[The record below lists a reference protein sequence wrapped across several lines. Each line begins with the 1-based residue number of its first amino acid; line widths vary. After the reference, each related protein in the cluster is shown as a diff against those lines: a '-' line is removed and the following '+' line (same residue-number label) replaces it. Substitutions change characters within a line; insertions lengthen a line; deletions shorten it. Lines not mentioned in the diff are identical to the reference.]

1 MDTEKRELSN
11 LLQTLAIKLANY
23 EAEEASLRE
32 RTALLE
38 NEQRDLK
45 NILDRFA
52 LISETDT
59 RGVITYAN
67 PKFCEVSGYSLEELL
82 GKPHNVVRHPDMPKE
97 VFKELWDTIKA
108 GKIWQGEIKNRR
120 KDGSPYWVL
129 ATVGPLLDKE
139 GRPYRYV
146 SIRVD
151 ITRQKELE
159 EELRHERR
167 LLEKDLLENLEMAR
181 DVQQA
186 LLSLGELDG
195 DSALQRYPHFV
206 LWEPLQMVSG
216 DFYWTHEEKGRLL
229 IFIGDSVGHGVTG
242 GLVSALFLQEIRHQV
257 LERGIWG
264 AERLAEELDERLGR
278 LFRHRLPQ
286 PITVDG
292 SIIVIDRTRLK
303 MSYVAFQNKILFA
316 RGGKVEI
323 LERYPFSFGE
333 RLGEAAVER
342 TITLEPGDRLYLLSD
357 GLANQLN
364 PEGKRL
370 GLRHLQEIL
379 TSVQSLPLPEQKEVL
394 QASVAEWQGSAPPSD
409 DRLLIA
415 LEIADIGLGRAA

>member
-1 MDTEKRELSN
+1 METEKREIAA

-59 RGVITYAN
+59 RGIITYAN
-67 PKFCEVSGYSLEELL
+67 PKFCEVSGYLVEELL
-82 GKPHNVVRHPDMPKE
+82 GKPHNIVRHPDMPKE
-97 VFKELWDTIKA
+97 TFRALWETIKA

-120 KDGSPYWVL
+120 KDGSAYWVL

-151 ITRQKELE
+151 ITRQKALE
-159 EELRHERR
+159 EQLRTERH

-181 DVQQA
+181 DLQQA
-186 LLSLGELDG
+186 LLSLGESDSV
-195 DSALQRYPHFV
+195 SALQGYSHFV

-216 DFYWTHEEKGRLL
+216 DFYWIHEDKGRLL
-229 IFIGDSVGHGVTG
+229 IFIGDCVGHGVTG

-257 LERGIWG
+257 LDRGVWG

-278 LFRHRLPQ
+278 LFRHRLAH
-286 PITVDG
+286 PITIDG

-303 MSYVAFQNKILFA
+303 MNYVALQNKIFFA
-316 RGGKVEI
+316 RAGKVEI

-333 RLGEAAVER
+333 HLGEAVVER
-342 TITLEPGDRLYLLSD
+342 TITLEPGDRLYLFSD

-370 GLRHLQEIL
+370 GVRRLQEIL

-394 QASVAEWQGSAPPSD
+394 RASVAEWQGSAPPTD
-409 DRLLIA
+409 DRLVIA
-415 LEIADIGLGRAA
+415 LEIADIGLGRAT